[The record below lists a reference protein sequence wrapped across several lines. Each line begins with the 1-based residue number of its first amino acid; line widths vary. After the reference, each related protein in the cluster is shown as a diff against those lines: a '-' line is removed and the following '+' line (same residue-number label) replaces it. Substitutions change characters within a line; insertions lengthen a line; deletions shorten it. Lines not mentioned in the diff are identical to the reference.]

1 MGIDPVTHEP
11 LHKDKD
17 QDDLANKETTISSHS
32 DQPNSNLPQST
43 TENSSSNS
51 SPAEN
56 SSSSSSPN
64 ENSSGDDQSTF
75 IESICNVDESLM
87 NSLWVDETPL
97 IDALWNNDQVLPD
110 GGNYIENGMGMQSNW
125 EDNCSWLLDC
135 QDFGVHDFGMDCFI
149 DTELNSLDTL
159 GMEKI

>member
-11 LHKDKD
+11 LHKD

-110 GGNYIENGMGMQSNW
+110 GGNYIENGMVMQSNW

-149 DTELNSLDTL
+149 DTELKSLDTL

>member
-11 LHKDKD
+11 LHKD

-51 SPAEN
+51 SPTEN
-56 SSSSSSPN
+56 SSSSSSRN

-110 GGNYIENGMGMQSNW
+110 GGNYIENGMVMQSNW